1 MQAFHT
7 YSSLAPFDTVKLE
20 HSDVN
25 IENQTRLSSTSENNV
40 STPLAT
46 NRVSILT
53 CMLGVRVPKFP
64 RIVEVRRVS
73 YSRSASYISEFAR
86 RLHSFKGLNSLSA
99 SPNKQFYAIMGKR
112 KNQSSLAAAQ
122 SGSTLLPSISQIDG
136 EPPAKR
142 RASQRKA
149 PQQNGTPISM
159 DPDKSA
165 NILDGAE
172 AWRASPDADEK
183 DERMNVERAGI
194 NASEQIKQDD
204 EEPSLLG
211 NDSGS
216 ESPLSDVPDI
226 ESPIKGGKR
235 APIKATAPAADAAPS
250 GAKSGKKSV
259 SDAAGSEKE
268 AIKAPKFL
276 DPEADGEEEPDGE
289 ELQAALSRP
298 PPVNSDCL
306 PLPWKGRLG
315 YACLNTYLRF
325 SNPPVF
331 SSRTCRIASI
341 LENRHPLKYPN
352 EPPHAIKNRPD
363 KDQPASIERGQEFVE
378 SLGLANARDIP
389 KMLRWNDRYGI
400 KFLRLSSEMF
410 PFASHEE
417 YGYKLA
423 PFASEALADAGR
435 VAAELGHRLTTHPGQ
450 VFLTIE

>member
-1 MQAFHT
+1 
-7 YSSLAPFDTVKLE
+7 
-20 HSDVN
+20 
-25 IENQTRLSSTSENNV
+25 
-40 STPLAT
+40 
-46 NRVSILT
+46 
-53 CMLGVRVPKFP
+53 MLGVRVQKFS
-64 RIVEVRRVS
+64 RIVEVRRIS
-73 YSRSASYISEFAR
+73 GNRSASRISEFVR
-86 RLHSFKGLNSLSA
+86 RLHPFHELNSLSA
-99 SPNKQFYAIMGKR
+99 LHNKKFFATMGKR
-112 KNQSSLAAAQ
+112 KNQSSVAAAQ
-122 SGSTLLPSISQIDG
+122 SGSMLLPSIAQLDG

-149 PQQNGTPISM
+149 PQHNVTPIGM
-159 DPDKSA
+159 DPDQST

-183 DERMNVERAGI
+183 DERMDVEKLGM
-194 NASEQIKQDD
+194 NASEQMKQDD
-204 EEPSLLG
+204 EGPSLLG

-216 ESPLSDVPDI
+216 ESPLSDVPEM
-226 ESPIKGGKR
+226 ESPIKVGKKPPR
-235 APIKATAPAADAAPS
+235 KFTAPAADALSSRATP
-250 GAKSGKKSV
+250 GKKV
-259 SDAAGSEKE
+259 LSDAAGSEK
-268 AIKAPKFL
+268 AATKAPEFL
-276 DPEADGEEEPDGE
+276 DPEADGEEEPDEE
-289 ELQAALSRP
+289 ELQAAFSRP
-298 PPVNSDCL
+298 PPVNSDYL

-352 EPPHAIKNRPD
+352 EPPHATKNRPD

-378 SLGLANARDIP
+378 SLGLANAQDIP

-435 VAAELGHRLTTHPGQ
+435 VAAGLGHRLTTHPGQ
-450 VFLTIE
+450 VCLIIK